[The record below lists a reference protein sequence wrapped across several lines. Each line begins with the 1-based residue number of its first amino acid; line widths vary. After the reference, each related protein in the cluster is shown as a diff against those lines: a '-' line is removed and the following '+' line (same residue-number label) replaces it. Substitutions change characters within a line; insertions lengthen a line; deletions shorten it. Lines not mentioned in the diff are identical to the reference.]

1 MQHGGDLSKA
11 IAEFGGELSDWL
23 DLSTGISPVAHP
35 AAEHI
40 TFRGLAELPS
50 ERAEVALIEAAR
62 KAYQVAPHSGITATP
77 GTQAIITALPHLLGA
92 SSSIAIVGPTYAS
105 HEESWRAA
113 GATVQCISAQE
124 AHTAA
129 TDHLLLVNPNN
140 PDGHLFSKTELL
152 ELAVKR
158 KEGGGYLIID
168 EAYMDLYP
176 ETSIIP
182 ELNNLPILVLR
193 SFGKFFG
200 LAGLRLG
207 FLVGPTAITTRLQ
220 NQLGSWAVSGPAL
233 DVGCAALSDLNW
245 QDEMRAFLKTEMAIF
260 RATFQDHGTSVIGH
274 TNLYLLIDHPSAH
287 QLHTAL
293 AKEKIWTRVFD
304 YSESWLRLGLPASK
318 SARQRFTLAFK
329 NAVQTVENHAA
340 L

>member
-11 IAEFGGELSDWL
+11 IAEFGGEVCDWM
-23 DLSTGISPVAHP
+23 DLSTGINPVAYP

-50 ERAEVALIEAAR
+50 ERAETALITAAR

-77 GTQAIITALPHLLGA
+77 GTQAIITALPHLLSP
-92 SSSIAIVGPTYAS
+92 SSSIAIVSPTYAS
-105 HEESWRAA
+105 HEESWRTA
-113 GATVQCISAQE
+113 GAAVQCVSAQE
-124 AHTAA
+124 AFTAT

-140 PDGHLFSKTELL
+140 PDGYLFSKTELL
-152 ELAVKR
+152 DLAAKR
-158 KEGGGYLIID
+158 KEIGGYLIID

-176 ETSIIP
+176 EASIIP
-182 ELNNLPILVLR
+182 DLDDFPILVLR
-193 SFGKFFG
+193 SFGKFYG

-207 FLVGPTAITTRLQ
+207 FLVGPKAITTKLQ

-233 DVGCAALSDLNW
+233 DIGCAALSDMNW
-245 QDEMRAFLKTEMAIF
+245 QDEMRAFLKTEMDIF
-260 RATFQDHGTSVIGH
+260 RATFQERGISVIGH

-304 YSESWLRLGLPASK
+304 YRKTWLRLGLPASQA
-318 SARQRFTLAFK
+318 ARKRFT
-329 NAVQTVENHAA
+329 QTFESVVRSVENHAA